1 MSHMPREHEA
11 LARRPRRHQRH
22 GSHQADNNP
31 VASNKREAAER
42 NKAEELSQLFRLGWK
57 KSPNMMR
64 ARAICEGRVILDQAH
79 ITDSLIFLGNIIIIE
94 ALKCEGFMGF
104 SGTLDLWGNPAV
116 VKNLVV
122 DDSYDNIINGD
133 VIVTSTA
140 YFIGNCDIKGTLTVV
155 GILAVSKTVTCKN
168 LIVTGMMTKLSNSA
182 RIETPKYVFNG
193 RDEAGDGIV
202 HLRDSIHYKVEG
214 S

>member
-104 SGTLDLWGNPAV
+104 SGTLDLWCVLPPFPF
-116 VKNLVV
+116 LSLILLSHSHCF
-122 DDSYDNIINGD
+122 DLCISM
-133 VIVTSTA
+133 
-140 YFIGNCDIKGTLTVV
+140 TV
-155 GILAVSKTVTCKN
+155 C
-168 LIVTGMMTKLSNSA
+168 
-182 RIETPKYVFNG
+182 PYV
-193 RDEAGDGIV
+193 
-202 HLRDSIHYKVEG
+202 
-214 S
+214 